1 MESLDMKTRTRRIL
15 AAINDSMESAIDCE
29 AATRSITTALSA
41 SIHID
46 HHLTDLIE
54 QYAVL
59 RFTHRRLASLRSLTR
74 HPITNTDDKADDLH
88 RKAVRTSEAH
98 ASAIHE
104 WMHCVSDELFAAL
117 EALPE

>member
-1 MESLDMKTRTRRIL
+1 MKIRTRRIL

-41 SIHID
+41 SFDIP
-46 HHLTDLIE
+46 LTLLDLIE

-59 RFTHRRLASLRSLTR
+59 RFTHRRLAALRSLTR
-74 HPITNTDDKADDLH
+74 NPIADTNDRARDLH
-88 RKAVRTSEAH
+88 HTAVSTSEAH

-117 EALPE
+117 ESLPE

>member
-1 MESLDMKTRTRRIL
+1 MESLDMKTATRRIL

-46 HHLTDLIE
+46 HHLMDLIE

-74 HPITNTDDKADDLH
+74 NPITNTDDRADGLH
-88 RKAVRTSEAH
+88 RKAARTSEAH
-98 ASAIHE
+98 AYAIHE

-117 EALPE
+117 ESLPE

>member
-1 MESLDMKTRTRRIL
+1 MKTRTRRIL

-29 AATRSITTALSA
+29 AATRSITTAMSA
-41 SIHID
+41 SFDIP
-46 HHLTDLIE
+46 LTLLDLIE

-74 HPITNTDDKADDLH
+74 HPISDDDNAKQQHFA
-88 RKAVRTSEAH
+88 AVRAAEAH
-98 ASAIHE
+98 AGAIAQWKHS
-104 WMHCVSDELFAAL
+104 VLDALTAAL